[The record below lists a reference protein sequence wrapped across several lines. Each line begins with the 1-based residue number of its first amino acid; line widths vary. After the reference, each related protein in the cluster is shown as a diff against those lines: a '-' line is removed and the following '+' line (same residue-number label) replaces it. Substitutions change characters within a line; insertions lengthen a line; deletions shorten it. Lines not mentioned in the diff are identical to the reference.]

1 MNNRGKG
8 GGLIG
13 IVICILV
20 FVFAIKVIP
29 ILAYLAALC
38 FIFFM
43 IAIIV
48 QGFKG
53 GRTAG
58 DANKKTPVDVTT
70 RGINSQG
77 PKLQAEQHDKIVAA
91 NQNIV
96 AGRTLVGRIGDADI
110 RAAANNAYDK
120 AEKLIKTF
128 REQPD
133 EIRRNSQFFNYYLPT
148 INTILSKYLTLEK
161 SEVVEKAESK
171 DVVIPYLNQIAEA
184 LEKQY
189 KASFDNELL
198 DMSVEIEAMQI
209 ALKRDGLV

>member
-1 MNNRGKG
+1 MRNRGKS
-8 GGLIG
+8 GGLFG
-13 IVICILV
+13 VIVCILV
-20 FVFAIKVIP
+20 FIFAIKIVP

-38 FIFFM
+38 FIFLM

-48 QGFKG
+48 QGFRG
-53 GRTAG
+53 GNTAG
-58 DANKKTPVDVTT
+58 DSNKKQPVDVRV
-70 RGINSQG
+70 RGQYSQV
-77 PKLQAEQHDKIVAA
+77 PKLEADQQSKINAA

-120 AEKLIKTF
+120 ADKLVKTL

-161 SEVVEKAESK
+161 SEVIEKAESK
-171 DVVIPYLNQIAEA
+171 DVVIPYLNQIADA

-189 KASFDNELL
+189 RASFDNELL

-209 ALKRDGLV
+209 ALKRDGLA